1 MRKASALLAALLI
14 GAATLAAQSPTYG
27 VGRPPTPAEIR
38 ALGSPIAPDGSGLP
52 GGSGSVAEGRA
63 MFAARCARCHG
74 AQGEGGIG
82 VRLVGGQGTLRTPK
96 PLKTVGSFWPYA
108 TTLWDYINRAMPY
121 DEPGRLTASE
131 VYGAVAFILH
141 LNGIVG
147 DAARLDAA
155 SLAAIKMPNRDGFV
169 PDSRPDT
176 GAAPTDRRPPPPGT
190 SPTDRLR

>member
-1 MRKASALLAALLI
+1 MWRGSALAAALLI

-27 VGRPPTPAEIR
+27 VGRPPTPEEIR

-52 GGSGSVAEGRA
+52 SGSGSVAEGRA
-63 MFAARCARCHG
+63 IFAARCARCHG
-74 AQGEGGIG
+74 AEGEGGIG

-121 DEPGRLTASE
+121 DEPGRLAASE
-131 VYGAVAFILH
+131 VYGAVAFILNM
-141 LNGIVG
+141 NGIVRDG
-147 DAARLDAA
+147 ARLDA
-155 SLAAIKMPNRDGFV
+155 SNLAAIKMPNRDGFV

-176 GAAPTDRRPPPPGT
+176 GAAANDRRPGAPAT
-190 SPTDRLR
+190 SPPDRLR